1 MAFDKELKIKQ
12 EILKIER
19 DIAAL
24 NKADQQYY
32 QQTLKSL
39 QGTKAELEDYFKL
52 SKDIQNTF
60 DSIRGDTDFIYQSF
74 KRTVDEMGR
83 GNKYLTLQRK
93 SLDGLSD
100 VARDLL
106 NIKNA
111 EGRAD
116 ENQIKN
122 LKKQYQQ
129 HLDNLKTAKD
139 FGNLSKKEL
148 SIINQQIKDVQKL
161 NKTFEDVENTN
172 KEISKQMG
180 GMGDIMGAIGKA
192 MPNLSEKFNLGG
204 LQEEMEKIAK
214 QNIENLDKEKTLKEK
229 ILKLR
234 KEEGLSLKDVNAGK
248 GSDQLKNLVGM
259 RDELSLVN
267 KAASS
272 SGKGLGMVTQA
283 IGNMGGGGAG
293 GVLKMLSGGGG
304 LGGLLG
310 GAGGAAGGAAAMN
323 PYVLAATILLEVLK
337 KVYEAMKMLDG
348 QAGAIAKGLN
358 LTYGEATKVNTE
370 LVKMADNSN
379 YTSVT
384 TKKLGESLMSI
395 NKSMGTNAQI
405 SAKTLETFT
414 MLKNAA
420 GVTDEAQMSMLKT
433 AAATG
438 EEYDSA
444 FKSFQ
449 SSAKIATYQKGV
461 AVNTKQLFE
470 EQAKLSN
477 RIKISMEGGA
487 SALGNQMVRAKVV
500 GLDLEK
506 AAAAADQLLD
516 FESSIES
523 EMQAELMLGKN
534 LNLEK
539 ARQAALNNDLA
550 TAAEEIAK
558 NVGSAADFTK
568 MNRLQQE
575 ALAKSVGMTADGLAD
590 MLVEQEALKSMGRAL
605 SDDEKKAF
613 EFAKEKYG
621 LQKATEMLNK
631 DGLERMSQQQSV
643 QEKFA
648 DVQEKMMEVF
658 VKIAEPLM
666 QVVSEL
672 MPLFD
677 VLMVINKI
685 SIAFSGLGILIKT
698 LGPMITNSIVKPF
711 QHVKKA
717 FDYFAKGEIVEG
729 LKEVGKYVLSMVLNP
744 IQMMMD
750 MALGIINSFSSGIS
764 AITEYMGLGAIPQI
778 PNVNLVDAITG
789 DDVVSQGYGKRTL
802 LMDKGA
808 IALNDKDTVIAGTD
822 LFSKGDDVVSG
833 PVSKGGKKGGAK
845 GKSSEDMSEK
855 FDAMVSKLN
864 DLVEVNKKLL
874 ALETQS
880 SLEKVLPSVLSKSAI
895 SLFKIQ

>member
-1 MAFDKELKIKQ
+1 MS
-12 EILKIER
+12 
-19 DIAAL
+19 
-24 NKADQQYY
+24 KA
-32 QQTLKSL
+32 K
-39 QGTKAELEDYFKL
+39 
-52 SKDIQNTF
+52 
-60 DSIRGDTDFIYQSF
+60 
-74 KRTVDEMGR
+74 
-83 GNKYLTLQRK
+83 
-93 SLDGLSD
+93 
-100 VARDLL
+100 
-106 NIKNA
+106 
-111 EGRAD
+111 
-116 ENQIKN
+116 
-122 LKKQYQQ
+122 
-129 HLDNLKTAKD
+129 
-139 FGNLSKKEL
+139 
-148 SIINQQIKDVQKL
+148 
-161 NKTFEDVENTN
+161 
-172 KEISKQMG
+172 
-180 GMGDIMGAIGKA
+180 
-192 MPNLSEKFNLGG
+192 
-204 LQEEMEKIAK
+204 KIAK
-214 QNIENLDKEKTLKEK
+214 QNVENLEKEKTIKEK

-248 GSDQLKNLVGM
+248 GSDQLKNLVNM
-259 RDELSLVN
+259 RSELSSVN
-267 KAASS
+267 KAAAS

-323 PYVLAATILLEVLK
+323 PYVLAATVLLEVLK

-348 QAGAIAKGLN
+348 QAGEIAKGLN
-358 LTYGEATKVNTE
+358 MTYGEATKVNTE

-384 TKKLGESLMSI
+384 TKKLGESLLSI
-395 NKSMGTNAQI
+395 NKAMGTSAQI

-420 GVTDEAQMSMLKT
+420 GVTDEAQISMLKT
-433 AAATG
+433 AAAAG
-438 EEYDSA
+438 EEYDSS

-449 SSAKIATYQKGV
+449 SSAKIATYQKGI
-461 AVNTKQLFE
+461 AINTKQLFE

-477 RIKISMEGGA
+477 RIKISLEGGA
-487 SALGNQMVRAKVV
+487 GALGNQMVRAKVV

-506 AAAAADQLLD
+506 AAAAADQLLN
-516 FESSIES
+516 FEDSIES

-590 MLVEQEALKSMGRAL
+590 MLVEQEALKNMNRAL
-605 SDDEKKAF
+605 TDDEKKAF

-621 LQKATEMLNK
+621 LQKATEMLNE
-631 DGLERMSQQQSV
+631 DGLKRMGEQQSV

-666 QVVSEL
+666 QVVGEL

-677 VLMVINKI
+677 ILMVITKM
-685 SIAFSGLGILIKT
+685 GMMLGGFGMIIKS
-698 LGPMITNSIVKPF
+698 LGPIITNTIVKPF
-711 QHVKKA
+711 QHLKKS
-717 FDYFAKGEIVEG
+717 FDYFAKGEIVDG
-729 LKEVGKYVLSMVLNP
+729 LKELGKYVLAIVLNP
-744 IQMMMD
+744 IQMMMSL
-750 MALGIINSFSSGIS
+750 ATGLINSFISGIS
-764 AITEYMGLGAIPQI
+764 AVTEYVGIGKLPEIPD
-778 PNVNLVDAITG
+778 VNLADAITG

-874 ALETQS
+874 ALESQS
-880 SLEKVLPSVLSKSAI
+880 SLEKVLPNVFSKAAV

>member
-1 MAFDKELKIKQ
+1 MATEKELKIIQ
-12 EILKIER
+12 EIEKIR
-19 DIAAL
+19 KNIAAL
-24 NKADQQYY
+24 DKADMQYY
-32 QQTLKSL
+32 QRQLSSL
-39 QGTKAELEDYFKL
+39 QNAKAELEDYSRL
-52 SKDIQNTF
+52 SNDIQNTF

-74 KRTVDEMGR
+74 KRTVDEMSK

-106 NIKNA
+106 NVKNA
-111 EGRAD
+111 EGKVD
-116 ENQIKN
+116 EKQIQN

-129 HLDNLKTAKD
+129 HFDNLKTARD
-139 FGNLSKKEL
+139 FGNLSEKEL
-148 SIINQQIKDVQKL
+148 KIINKQIKDAQKL
-161 NKTFEDVENTN
+161 NNTFKDVENTN

-180 GMGDIMGAIGKA
+180 GMGDIMSALGKTF
-192 MPNLSEKFNLGG
+192 PNLSEKFNLGG
-204 LQEEMEKIAK
+204 IQEEMEKIAK
-214 QNIENLDKEKTLKEK
+214 QNVENLEKEKTIKEK

-248 GSDQLKNLVGM
+248 GSDQLKNLVSM
-259 RDELSLVN
+259 RNELSSVN
-267 KAASS
+267 KAAAS

-310 GAGGAAGGAAAMN
+310 GAGGAAGGAAALN
-323 PYVLAATILLEVLK
+323 PYVLAATVLLEILK
-337 KVYEAMKMLDG
+337 KVYDAMKMLDG
-348 QAGAIAKGLN
+348 QAGQIAKGLN
-358 LTYGEATKVNTE
+358 MTYGEATKVNSE

-395 NKSMGTNAQI
+395 NKTLGTNAQI

-449 SSAKIATYQKGV
+449 SSAKIATYQKGI
-461 AVNTKQLFE
+461 AVDTKQLFE

-477 RIKISMEGGA
+477 RTKISLEGGA
-487 SALGNQMVRAKVV
+487 SALGEQMVRAKVV

-506 AAAAADQLLD
+506 AAAAADQLLN

-523 EMQAELMLGKN
+523 ELSAELLTGKN

-539 ARQAALNNDLA
+539 ARQLALDNNLA
-550 TAAEEIAK
+550 GVAEEISK
-558 NVGSAADFTK
+558 NVGNAAQFGD
-568 MNRLQQE
+568 MGRIQQE
-575 ALAKSVGMTADGLAD
+575 AMAKAVGMTADGLAD
-590 MLVEQEALKSMGRAL
+590 MLVEQEALKKMNRL
-605 SDDEKKAF
+605 LTDDEKKAF

-621 LQKATEMLNK
+621 LQKATEMLNEN
-631 DGLERMSQQQSV
+631 GLKRMSEQQSV

-666 QVVSEL
+666 QVVGEL

-677 VLMVINKI
+677 ILMVVTKI
-685 SIAFSGLGILIKT
+685 AMAFSGFGMIVKT
-698 LGPMITNSIVKPF
+698 LGPLITNTFLKPF
-711 QHVKKA
+711 EKVKKA
-717 FDYFAKGEIVEG
+717 FDYFAKGEIVDG
-729 LKEVGKYVLSMVLNP
+729 LKELGKYVLAMVLSP
-744 IQMMMD
+744 IQSIISI
-750 MALGIINSFSSGIS
+750 ATGVINSFISGIS
-764 AITEYMGLGAIPQI
+764 AVTEYIGLGKIPEI
-778 PNVNLVDAITG
+778 PNFNLADTITG
-789 DDVVSQGYGKRTL
+789 DDVVSEGYGKRTL

-808 IALNDKDTVIAGTD
+808 IALNDKDTVIAGTS

-833 PVSKGGKKGGAK
+833 PVSKTTQKSEPQGKTTG
-845 GKSSEDMSEK
+845 DIIEK
-855 FDAMVSKLN
+855 LYNKMDQMVSAINNASKTGGNVYL
-864 DLVEVNKKLL
+864 DGSKVGEVLK
-874 ALETQS
+874 QS
-880 SLEKVLPSVLSKSAI
+880 ARQV
-895 SLFKIQ
+895 Q

>member
-1 MAFDKELKIKQ
+1 MASNGKDL
-12 EILKIER
+12 EILKEIER
-19 DIAAL
+19 IKKNIAAL
-24 NKADQQYY
+24 DKADMQYY
-32 QQTLKSL
+32 QRQLDSL
-39 QGTKAELEDYFKL
+39 QNAKSELEDYSKL
-52 SKDIQNTF
+52 SRDVQNTF

-83 GNKYLTLQRK
+83 GNKYLSIQRK

-100 VARDLL
+100 VARGLL
-106 NIKNA
+106 NIKNS
-111 EGRAD
+111 EGKAD
-116 ENQIKN
+116 EKQVQN
-122 LKKQYQQ
+122 LKNQYQQ
-129 HLDNLKTAKD
+129 HLDNLKVARD
-139 FGNLSKKEL
+139 FGNISKKEL
-148 SIINQQIKDVQKL
+148 EIINEQIKDAQKL

-180 GMGDIMGAIGKA
+180 GMGDAMSALGKA
-192 MPNLSEKFNLGG
+192 FPNLSEKFNLGG
-204 LQEEMEKIAK
+204 IQEEMEKIAK
-214 QNIENLDKEKTLKEK
+214 QNIENLEKERILTEK
-229 ILKLR
+229 ILNLR
-234 KEEGLSLKDVNAGK
+234 KEEGISLKDMNAGK
-248 GSDQLKNLVGM
+248 GSEQLQNLVNM
-259 RDELSLVN
+259 KNELSSVN
-267 KAASS
+267 KVASS

-310 GAGGAAGGAAAMN
+310 GAGGAAGGAAALN
-323 PYVLAATILLEVLK
+323 PYVLAATVLLEILK
-337 KVYEAMKMLDG
+337 KVYDAMKMLDG
-348 QAGAIAKGLN
+348 QAGEIAKGLN
-358 LTYGEATKVNTE
+358 LTYGEATKVNSE
-370 LVKMADNSN
+370 LVKMAENSN

-449 SSAKIATYQKGV
+449 SSAKIATYQKGI

-477 RIKISMEGGA
+477 RIKISLEGGA
-487 SALGNQMVRAKVV
+487 SALGEQMVRAKVV

-506 AAAAADQLLD
+506 ASAAADQLLN

-523 EMQAELMLGKN
+523 ELSAELLLGKN
-534 LNLEK
+534 INLEK
-539 ARQAALNNDLA
+539 ARQASLNNDLA
-550 TAAEEIAK
+550 TVAEEISK

-568 MNRLQQE
+568 MNRIQQE
-575 ALAKSVGMTADGLAD
+575 SMAKAVGMTADGLAD
-590 MLVEQEALKSMGRAL
+590 MLVEQEAIKKMGGQL
-605 SDDEKKAF
+605 STEERKAF

-621 LQKATEMLNK
+621 LQKATEMLNE
-631 DGLERMSQQQSV
+631 DGLKRMSQQQSV

-666 QVVSEL
+666 QVVGEL

-677 VLMVINKI
+677 ILMVVTKI
-685 SIAFSGLGILIKT
+685 SMAFSGFGIIVKS
-698 LGPMITNSIVKPF
+698 LGPLITNSFLKPF
-711 QHVKKA
+711 EKIKKA
-717 FDYFAKGEIVEG
+717 FDYFAKGEIVNG
-729 LKEVGKYVLSMVLNP
+729 LKEVGKYVLAMVLNP
-744 IQMMMD
+744 IQTMMD
-750 MALGIINSFSSGIS
+750 LAIGIINSFSSGIS
-764 AITEYMGLGAIPQI
+764 AVTEYIGIGAIPQI
-778 PNVNLVDAITG
+778 PNVNLTDAITG
-789 DDVVSQGYGKRTL
+789 DDVISEGYGKRTL

-822 LFSKGDDVVSG
+822 LFSKGDDVISG
-833 PVSKGGKKGGAK
+833 PTSKTTQNTSPQGKTAGDVMEKLYNKMDQMVTAINNASKTGGNVYLDG
-845 GKSSEDMSEK
+845 
-855 FDAMVSKLN
+855 SKVGEIL
-864 DLVEVNKKLL
+864 K
-874 ALETQS
+874 QS
-880 SLEKVLPSVLSKSAI
+880 ARQV
-895 SLFKIQ
+895 Q

>member
-1 MAFDKELKIKQ
+1 MATEKELKIIQ
-12 EILKIER
+12 EIEKIR
-19 DIAAL
+19 KNIAAL
-24 NKADQQYY
+24 DKADMQYY
-32 QQTLKSL
+32 QKQLSSL
-39 QGTKAELEDYFKL
+39 QNAKAELEDYSKL
-52 SKDIQNTF
+52 SRDIQNTF

-74 KRTVDEMGR
+74 KRTVDEMSK

-106 NIKNA
+106 NVKNA
-111 EGRAD
+111 EGKVD
-116 ENQIKN
+116 EKQIQN

-129 HLDNLKTAKD
+129 HFDNLKTARD
-139 FGNLSKKEL
+139 FGNLSEKEL
-148 SIINQQIKDVQKL
+148 KIINEQIKDAQKL
-161 NKTFEDVENTN
+161 NNTFKDVENTN

-180 GMGDIMGAIGKA
+180 GMGDIMSALGKTF
-192 MPNLSEKFNLGG
+192 PNLSEKFNLGG
-204 LQEEMEKIAK
+204 IQEEMEKIAK
-214 QNIENLDKEKTLKEK
+214 QNLENLEKERILNEK
-229 ILKLR
+229 ILNLR
-234 KEEGLSLKDVNAGK
+234 KEEGVSLKDMNAGK
-248 GSDQLKNLVGM
+248 GSEQLQNLVNM
-259 RDELSLVN
+259 KNELSSVN
-267 KAASS
+267 KAAAS

-310 GAGGAAGGAAAMN
+310 GGGAAGGAAALN
-323 PYVLAATILLEVLK
+323 PYVLAATVLLEILK
-337 KVYEAMKMLDG
+337 KVYDAMKMLDG
-348 QAGAIAKGLN
+348 QAGQIAKGLN
-358 LTYGEATKVNTE
+358 MTYGEATKVNSE

-395 NKSMGTNAQI
+395 NKTLGTNAQI

-449 SSAKIATYQKGV
+449 SSAKIATYQKGI

-477 RIKISMEGGA
+477 RTKISLEGGA
-487 SALGNQMVRAKVV
+487 SALGEQMVRAKVV

-506 AAAAADQLLD
+506 AAAAADQLLN
-516 FESSIES
+516 FEQSIES
-523 EMQAELMLGKN
+523 ELSAELLTGKN

-539 ARQAALNNDLA
+539 ARQFALDNNLA
-550 TAAEEIAK
+550 GVAEEISK
-558 NVGSAADFTK
+558 NVGSAANFTK
-568 MNRLQQE
+568 MNRIQQE

-590 MLVEQEALKSMGRAL
+590 MLVEQEALKSIGRAL

-621 LQKATEMLNK
+621 LQKATEMLSK
-631 DGLERMSQQQSV
+631 DGLKRMSEQQSV

-666 QVVSEL
+666 QVVGEL

-677 VLMVINKI
+677 ILMVVTKI
-685 SIAFSGLGILIKT
+685 AMAFSGFGIIVKT
-698 LGPMITNSIVKPF
+698 LGPLITNTFLKPF
-711 QHVKKA
+711 EKVKKA
-717 FDYFAKGEIVEG
+717 FDYFAKGEIVDG
-729 LKEVGKYVLSMVLNP
+729 LKELGKYVLAMVLSP
-744 IQMMMD
+744 IQSIISI
-750 MALGIINSFSSGIS
+750 ATGVINSFISGIS
-764 AITEYMGLGAIPQI
+764 AVTEYIGLGKIPEI
-778 PNVNLVDAITG
+778 PNFNLADTITG
-789 DDVVSQGYGKRTL
+789 DDVVSEGYGKRTL

-808 IALNDKDTVIAGTD
+808 IALNDKDTVIAGTS
-822 LFSKGDDVVSG
+822 LFSKGDDVISG
-833 PVSKGGKKGGAK
+833 PVSKTTQKSEPQGKTTG
-845 GKSSEDMSEK
+845 DIIEK
-855 FDAMVSKLN
+855 LYNKMDQMVSAINNASKTGGNVYL
-864 DLVEVNKKLL
+864 DGSKVGEVLK
-874 ALETQS
+874 QS
-880 SLEKVLPSVLSKSAI
+880 ARQV
-895 SLFKIQ
+895 Q